1 MFSYIFESV
10 LAGHLESRNEP
21 ARDTLVA
28 CKVFTREN
36 ISYLSKIELPHYSV
50 DFYPNM
56 YIYCDIQG
64 NNRSADNTEDKS
76 EFYIKCK
83 VKCQN
88 ESNVSRRRKRSVVES
103 NLKNKNYDYMTFKC
117 VD

>member
-1 MFSYIFESV
+1 M
-10 LAGHLESRNEP
+10 LAGHLGSRNEP

-50 DFYPNM
+50 DFYPNV
-56 YIYCDIQG
+56 YIYCDIQR
-64 NNRSADNTEDKS
+64 NNQSLDNTEDIS
-76 EFYIKCK
+76 EFYIKFK

-88 ESNVSRRRKRSVVES
+88 ESNVSQRRRRPVVES
-103 NLKNKNYDYMTFKC
+103 NLKNKTCDMTF
-117 VD
+117 